1 MSDNGLVLRRR
12 YDKLLVEVY
21 ETRDDMGRSAAEQG
35 SKRILEVL
43 EEKGSARLIF
53 AAAPSANEFLAN
65 LCQVK
70 EIDWSKITVFHMD
83 EYIGLP
89 TGAPQLFSNFLK
101 RAIFDKVN
109 PGTVHLI
116 DSTNDPEKEC
126 QRYADLLNEAP
137 IDIVFMGIGE
147 NGHLAF
153 NDPPVADFNDPFDV
167 KIVELDEVCRNQQ
180 VNDGCFAT
188 IDDVPTHAITLTI
201 PRLLRSD
208 RQFCIVPGPTK
219 TAAVSKTL
227 YGPMSTECPASVL
240 RNQENCILFL
250 DKAAYGKEV

>member
-1 MSDNGLVLRRR
+1 M
-12 YDKLLVEVY
+12 
-21 ETRDDMGRSAAEQG
+21 
-35 SKRILEVL
+35 
-43 EEKGSARLIF
+43 
-53 AAAPSANEFLAN
+53 
-65 LCQVK
+65 
-70 EIDWSKITVFHMD
+70 
-83 EYIGLP
+83 
-89 TGAPQLFSNFLK
+89 
-101 RAIFDKVN
+101 
-109 PGTVHLI
+109 
-116 DSTNDPEKEC
+116 
-126 QRYADLLNEAP
+126 
-137 IDIVFMGIGE
+137 
-147 NGHLAF
+147 
-153 NDPPVADFNDPFDV
+153 

-227 YGPMSTECPASVL
+227 YGPISTECPASVL